1 MVPAGLSA
9 FIALLK
15 RIRMRRS
22 LFFGGK
28 WQLFFPVMFLMMDAN
43 QLTSFISVH
52 VENEIG
58 FFLHEKNEWVPLH
71 DQLFNPP
78 PVVS

>member
-28 WQLFFPVMFLMMDAN
+28 WQLFPVMFLMMDAN

-52 VENEIG
+52 DENEIG
-58 FFLHEKNEWVPLH
+58 FFYIKKK
-71 DQLFNPP
+71 
-78 PVVS
+78 